1 MYTILL
7 LNQKGGVG
15 KTTIADELAFAF
27 ERRDMTVAF
36 VSTDPQGGNVHEVC
50 DDPDYAESCDFQIV
64 DTAGVLKNG
73 MDDWCRAADMI
84 LVPMLPSTRDV
95 EPTMR
100 TLEIAAASKT
110 QAKTFIIL
118 NCFYAF
124 GRLDR
129 DLVEYLG
136 SENIPVM
143 AKIPRAVALAQAA
156 AEGKSV
162 AEYAPRSHAVPAF
175 ELLADDI
182 LAEKEKHND

>member
-1 MYTILL
+1 
-7 LNQKGGVG
+7 
-15 KTTIADELAFAF
+15 
-27 ERRDMTVAF
+27 
-36 VSTDPQGGNVHEVC
+36 
-50 DDPDYAESCDFQIV
+50 
-64 DTAGVLKNG
+64 

-100 TLEIAAASKT
+100 TLEIASASKT

-136 SENIPVM
+136 GEDIPVM
-143 AKIPRAVALAQAA
+143 AKIPRAVAGRCGGQVGGGVRAAQSR
-156 AEGKSV
+156 G
-162 AEYAPRSHAVPAF
+162 PRV
-175 ELLADDI
+175 
-182 LAEKEKHND
+182 

>member
-1 MYTILL
+1 
-7 LNQKGGVG
+7 
-15 KTTIADELAFAF
+15 
-27 ERRDMTVAF
+27 
-36 VSTDPQGGNVHEVC
+36 
-50 DDPDYAESCDFQIV
+50 
-64 DTAGVLKNG
+64 
-73 MDDWCRAADMI
+73 
-84 LVPMLPSTRDV
+84 
-95 EPTMR
+95 MR

>member
-7 LNQKGGVG
+7 LNQKGGGG

-27 ERRDMTVAF
+27 ERRGMTVAF
-36 VSTDPQGGNVHEVC
+36 VSTDPQGGNVHKVC